1 MPILIL
7 ANKQD
12 IKNSIPPAELHAE
25 LGIDFL
31 PNEHKHRVFLNGTSA
46 KTGVGLKES
55 FEWMVE

>member
-1 MPILIL
+1 VPILIL

-12 IKNSIPPAELHAE
+12 IKNSILPTEMHSE
-25 LGIDFL
+25 LGIDLL
-31 PNEHKHRVFLNGTSA
+31 PSDFKQRVFVNGTSA